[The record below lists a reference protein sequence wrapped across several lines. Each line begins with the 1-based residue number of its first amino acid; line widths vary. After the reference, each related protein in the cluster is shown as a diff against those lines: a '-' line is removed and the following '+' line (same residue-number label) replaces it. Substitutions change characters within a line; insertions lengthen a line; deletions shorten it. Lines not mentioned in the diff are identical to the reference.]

1 MKKKE
6 LLNLEYVLVSYS
18 VHPVLLRQKKQRKF
32 VSRIKITKIIR
43 KPFFQM
49 TQKVTKQLIYSLFT
63 VSTCKFMLSKTLRS
77 IISERSF
84 LLSKQSL
91 SIFVVTTR
99 LLITQITPT
108 HVGSFV
114 FSNKGTKGIT
124 ICMYSIQSLTEGWPN
139 SVFFSFEVHYY
150 EGSLQLQLSFHT
162 IVLFRQVYKDRS
174 VHKVCVCFPYVRS
187 S

>member
-1 MKKKE
+1 
-6 LLNLEYVLVSYS
+6 
-18 VHPVLLRQKKQRKF
+18 
-32 VSRIKITKIIR
+32 
-43 KPFFQM
+43 M
-49 TQKVTKQLIYSLFT
+49 TQKVTKQIICSLFT

-150 EGSLQLQLSFHT
+150 EGSLQLSFHT
-162 IVLFRQVYKDRS
+162 IVLFRYTKTGQFIRS
-174 VHKVCVCFPYVRS
+174 VSAFHTCDLRKKTQPNQPNNNNFRAIFSKTV
-187 S
+187 